1 LQFLQGIPRT
11 VTLDSKTD
19 VSLIQ
24 WPNEEVNALR
34 GAKLSMTELQLDA
47 GAVVEVESAAGGQLD
62 VEVVFEYP
70 NISAVGVVE
79 EANFD
84 DNFDCS
90 QGGSAHHGVL
100 GPFGLLVLTDNDF
113 QEQTALFFYLHIQMT
128 VNGPQD
134 FAVTRADHPCYKTLT
149 PQSMAVM

>member
-1 LQFLQGIPRT
+1 MKTSIKIFQ
-11 VTLDSKTD
+11 VSKTLTLIVLLIEWVD
-19 VSLIQ
+19 V
-24 WPNEEVNALR
+24 
-34 GAKLSMTELQLDA
+34 
-47 GAVVEVESAAGGQLD
+47 QLD

-79 EANFD
+79 EGNFN

-113 QEQTALFFYLHIQMT
+113 QEQTALFFYLAHTNDGQWT
-128 VNGPQD
+128 
-134 FAVTRADHPCYKTLT
+134 TRFRSD
-149 PQSMAVM
+149 QSR

>member
-1 LQFLQGIPRT
+1 
-11 VTLDSKTD
+11 
-19 VSLIQ
+19 
-24 WPNEEVNALR
+24 
-34 GAKLSMTELQLDA
+34 MTELQLDA

-113 QEQTALFFYLHIQMT
+113 QEQTALFFYLAHTNDGQWTTRFRSDQSRSSLLQDIDTT
-128 VNGPQD
+128 VYGSYVKVLPTED
-134 FAVTRADHPCYKTLT
+134 FL
-149 PQSMAVM
+149 